1 MFDPEDD
8 DDDDDGVSY
17 YSATGLDRTPF
28 VMELVEAINELDSW
42 DELNSRARS
51 ARDKTPESVLV

>member
-28 VMELVEAINELDSW
+28 VMELVETINELDRQ
-42 DELNSRARS
+42 DELNSPARF
-51 ARDKTPESVLV
+51 ACDETPRGVLV

>member
-1 MFDPEDD
+1 MFDPEED

-28 VMELVEAINELDSW
+28 VMELVEAINELDRQ
-42 DELNSRARS
+42 DELNSPARF
-51 ARDKTPESVLV
+51 ACDETPRGVLV